1 MRRECNTTIQSS
13 NDDLMHFGVPGMKWG
28 VRRDKML
35 RDKADKYSTISR
47 ENAYRAEEEAAKR
60 ANGSYYLD
68 RSSRYMKKATKA
80 ANKMSDGGRSVIE
93 TDDYKLMVQTNKA
106 AAKNYV
112 ERSFGERAASVAK
125 SAAVSTGISFVA
137 MAYGSPIG
145 YLSLN
150 PGPKYKLKNRGETK

>member
-1 MRRECNTTIQSS
+1 MIRECNMSTRASE
-13 NDDLMHFGVPGMKWG
+13 DDLMHYGVVGMKWG
-28 VRRDKML
+28 ARRDKML
-35 RDKADKYSTISR
+35 RDKSDKYSTISR
-47 ENAYRAEEEAAKR
+47 ENAYRAEEEAVKR
-60 ANGSYYLD
+60 ANGSYYLE
-68 RSSRYMKKATKA
+68 RSYRYMKKATKT

-106 AAKNYV
+106 AAKNYI

-125 SAAVSTGISFVA
+125 SAAVSTGISFVV

-150 PGPKYKLKNRGETK
+150 PGPKYKLKNLGETK

>member
-1 MRRECNTTIQSS
+1 MSINES
-13 NDDLMHFGVPGMKWG
+13 NSDLLHFGIPGMKWG
-28 VRRDKML
+28 VHRDKML

-47 ENAYRAEEEAAKR
+47 ENAYRSEEEAAKR
-60 ANGSYYLD
+60 ANGSKYLE
-68 RSSRYMKKATKA
+68 RSDRYMKKATKA

-93 TDDYKLMVQTNKA
+93 TDDYKLMVSTNKA

>member
-1 MRRECNTTIQSS
+1 MIRECNMSVQAS
-13 NDDLMHFGVPGMKWG
+13 NDGLMHYGVVGMKWG
-28 VRRDKML
+28 VRRDNRL
-35 RDKADKYSTISR
+35 RNKVDKYSTISL
-47 ENAYRAEEEAAKR
+47 ENAWKAEEEAAKR
-60 ANGSYYLD
+60 ANGSKYLE
-68 RSSRYMKKATKA
+68 RSNRYMKKATKA
-80 ANKMSDGGRSVIE
+80 ANKMPDGGKSFRE
-93 TDDYKLMVQTNKA
+93 TNGYKLMVNTNKA

-145 YLSLN
+145 YLSIN

>member
-1 MRRECNTTIQSS
+1 MTIQSS
-13 NDDLMHFGVPGMKWG
+13 NDDLMHFGIPGMKWG
-28 VRRDKML
+28 VRRDNRL
-35 RDKADKYSTISR
+35 RNSVDKYSTISR

-60 ANGSYYLD
+60 ANGSKYLE
-68 RSSRYMKKATKA
+68 RSNRYMKKATKA
-80 ANKMSDGGRSVIE
+80 ANKMSDGGKSFRE
-93 TDDYKLMVQTNKA
+93 TNDYKLMVNTNKA

-137 MAYGSPIG
+137 IAYGSPIG

-150 PGPKYKLKNRGETK
+150 PGPKYKLKNGGETK

>member
-1 MRRECNTTIQSS
+1 MSIHEPNS
-13 NDDLMHFGVPGMKWG
+13 DLMHYGVIGMKWG

-35 RDKADKYSTISR
+35 RYKADKYSTISR
-47 ENAYRAEEEAAKR
+47 ENAYRSEEEAAKR
-60 ANGSYYLD
+60 ANGSKYLE
-68 RSSRYMKKATKA
+68 RSNRYMKKATKA
-80 ANKMSDGGRSVIE
+80 ANKMSDSGKSFRE
-93 TDDYKLMVQTNKA
+93 TNDYKLMVNTNKA

-145 YLSLN
+145 YILLD
-150 PGPKYKLKNRGETK
+150 PGPKYKLKNGGEPK

>member
-1 MRRECNTTIQSS
+1 MSIRASE
-13 NDDLMHFGVPGMKWG
+13 DDLMPHGVVGMKWG
-28 VRRDKML
+28 ARRDKML
-35 RDKADKYSTISR
+35 RDKDDKYSTISR

-60 ANGSYYLD
+60 ANGSYYLE
-68 RSSRYMKKATKA
+68 RSYRYMKKATKT
-80 ANKMSDGGRSVIE
+80 ANKMSDGGRSVRE

-112 ERSFGERAASVAK
+112 ERSFGERATWVAK

-150 PGPKYKLKNRGETK
+150 PGPKYKLKNRW

>member
-1 MRRECNTTIQSS
+1 MSTRASE
-13 NDDLMHFGVPGMKWG
+13 DDLMHYGVVGMKWG
-28 VRRDKML
+28 VRRDNRL
-35 RDKADKYSTISR
+35 RNSVDKYSTISR

-60 ANGSYYLD
+60 ANGSKYLE
-68 RSSRYMKKATKA
+68 RSNRYMKKATKA
-80 ANKMSDGGRSVIE
+80 ANKMSDGGKSFRE
-93 TDDYKLMVQTNKA
+93 TNDYKLMVNTNKA

-137 MAYGSPIG
+137 IAYGSPIG

-150 PGPKYKLKNRGETK
+150 PGPKYKLKNSGETK

>member
-1 MRRECNTTIQSS
+1 
-13 NDDLMHFGVPGMKWG
+13 
-28 VRRDKML
+28 
-35 RDKADKYSTISR
+35 
-47 ENAYRAEEEAAKR
+47 
-60 ANGSYYLD
+60 
-68 RSSRYMKKATKA
+68 
-80 ANKMSDGGRSVIE
+80 MSDGGRSVIE

-125 SAAVSTGISFVA
+125 SAAVSTGISFVV

-150 PGPKYKLKNRGETK
+150 PGPKYKLKNLGETK

>member
-1 MRRECNTTIQSS
+1 
-13 NDDLMHFGVPGMKWG
+13 
-28 VRRDKML
+28 
-35 RDKADKYSTISR
+35 
-47 ENAYRAEEEAAKR
+47 
-60 ANGSYYLD
+60 
-68 RSSRYMKKATKA
+68 MKKATKT
-80 ANKMSDGGRSVIE
+80 ANKMSDGGRSVRK

-125 SAAVSTGISFVA
+125 SAAVSTGISFVV

-150 PGPKYKLKNRGETK
+150 PGPKYKLKNRGETKWGDIK

>member
-1 MRRECNTTIQSS
+1 MRRECNMAIQSS
-13 NDDLMHFGVPGMKWG
+13 NADLMHYGIVGMKWG

-47 ENAYRAEEEAAKR
+47 ENAYRAEEEAEKS
-60 ANGSYYLD
+60 ANGSYYLE
-68 RSSRYMKKATKA
+68 RSNRYMKKATKA
-80 ANKMSDGGRSVIE
+80 ANKMPDGGKSFRE
-93 TDDYKLMVQTNKA
+93 TSNYKLMVNTNKA

-137 MAYGSPIG
+137 MAYGAPIG
-145 YLSLN
+145 YLLLD
-150 PGPKYKLKNRGETK
+150 PGPKYKLKNLEK

>member
-1 MRRECNTTIQSS
+1 MPIQEY
-13 NDDLMHFGVPGMKWG
+13 NDDLMHYGIVGMKWG

-47 ENAYRAEEEAAKR
+47 ENAYRSEEEAAKR
-60 ANGSYYLD
+60 ANGSKYLE
-68 RSSRYMKKATKA
+68 RSNRYMKKATKA
-80 ANKMSDGGRSVIE
+80 ANKMSDGGKSFIE